1 MDWAK
6 FNLDHMHKSTCMFG
20 VGWVVAASLKSFQ
33 EVLRLRRKKDYEI
46 GRFVSA
52 TMDRA
57 KFYLDHIHKSSRI
70 YGVGRVEAASF
81 KPFQQILRW
90 AFWKRRKSEISGFDP
105 AAMDRAKF
113 YLDHLHL
120 EHPHLG
126 CWLGCG
132 RVSQNPKELWRLSS
146 LNYSLRTD
154 QKRNKWIQKIR
165 KMAMDAGRWTQAWT
179 PLLKK
184 GLILTLYKT
193 ELEVAH
199 MCPFT
204 DPKLLITS
212 QKPSKPLHRIESKH
226 TNNPFISFLQP
237 GVSILNRLHIRH
249 EDLPYLP
256 HNCFS
261 ILWGTLK
268 LRNYLHLF
276 FFFTRRKETKGSPQR
291 MYQHISAQPIL
302 QRGGPFQNWLVAC
315 IYLLQ
320 RNCSEN
326 WLQTNHKKIKSHGL
340 LDRPGWSAV
349 STGRAHARKMCTEN
363 VYDSTQ
369 TVRGDWIYTRR
380 HTLTGGLV
388 TAGICQQHKNLCV
401 WSLGP

>member
-1 MDWAK
+1 
-6 FNLDHMHKSTCMFG
+6 MHVLCWLGCGSVAQVVSGSLTFEKKEGLRNRQVCFG
-20 VGWVVAASLKSFQ
+20 NNGSSQV
-33 EVLRLRRKKDYEI
+33 
-46 GRFVSA
+46 
-52 TMDRA
+52 
-57 KFYLDHIHKSSRI
+57 YLDHIHKSSRM

-113 YLDHLHL
+113 YLNNLHL

-154 QKRNKWIQKIR
+154 QKRNKWIQKIWR
-165 KMAMDAGRWTQAWT
+165 MAMDAGRWTQAWT

-184 GLILTLYKT
+184 GLSLTLYKT
-193 ELEVAH
+193 EHEVAH
-199 MCPFT
+199 MCQFT
-204 DPKLLITS
+204 DPKLLFTS

-237 GVSILNRLHIRH
+237 GVSILNRLPIRH

-261 ILWGTLK
+261 TLWGALK
-268 LRNYLHLF
+268 LRNYLHL

-291 MYQHISAQPIL
+291 MYQHIL
-302 QRGGPFQNWLVAC
+302 HNLYFKEV
-315 IYLLQ
+315 
-320 RNCSEN
+320 
-326 WLQTNHKKIKSHGL
+326 
-340 LDRPGWSAV
+340 
-349 STGRAHARKMCTEN
+349 AHAKI
-363 VYDSTQ
+363 
-369 TVRGDWIYTRR
+369 G
-380 HTLTGGLV
+380 
-388 TAGICQQHKNLCV
+388 
-401 WSLGP
+401 SLLAYISCREIA